1 MLKQEVAEE
10 LALIKMD
17 RFSRMKKIDI
27 KDYVN
32 DSHGNDEAQTRTI
45 VRNVL
50 QYSCTMEHV
59 RELSLEDSNLVSI
72 GPGLLTGCVLKLHT
86 LNLRYCQLDKDDL
99 LALVSNIH
107 CSNNLKNINLSCMD
121 LSCLPPHMLQ
131 VTAEVLEELSLNNS
145 SLSVDQCKSIII
157 GVRNNP
163 LMTSL
168 GMGGQ
173 ENLKHLPTEMML
185 DMITPKMKCLEL
197 NGTNLTP
204 KQMEVI
210 FQQISKLPVMSKLD
224 LTRNILTE
232 VDKDILAEAL
242 SNVEELGR
250 DGVVALLGQIFK
262 KQNTKRVNLYE
273 VNLLMLTNPYLVRL

>member
-1 MLKQEVAEE
+1 MQDLKRLLLVCKDLASIGSRDRLWRDVGLSRRKLLKQEVAEE

-107 CSNNLKNINLSCMD
+107 SANNLKNINLSCMD

-131 VTAEVLEELSLNNS
+131 VAAEVLEELSLNTAAS
-145 SLSVDQCKSIII
+145 VLISARVSLLVS
-157 GVRNNP
+157 
-163 LMTSL
+163 
-168 GMGGQ
+168 
-173 ENLKHLPTEMML
+173 
-185 DMITPKMKCLEL
+185 
-197 NGTNLTP
+197 GT
-204 KQMEVI
+204 
-210 FQQISKLPVMSKLD
+210 
-224 LTRNILTE
+224 IL
-232 VDKDILAEAL
+232 
-242 SNVEELGR
+242 S
-250 DGVVALLGQIFK
+250 
-262 KQNTKRVNLYE
+262 
-273 VNLLMLTNPYLVRL
+273 